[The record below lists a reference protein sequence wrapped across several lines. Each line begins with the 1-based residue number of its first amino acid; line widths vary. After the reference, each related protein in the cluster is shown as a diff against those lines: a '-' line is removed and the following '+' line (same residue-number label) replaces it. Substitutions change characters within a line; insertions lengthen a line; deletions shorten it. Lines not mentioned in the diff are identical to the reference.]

1 MTDNKLARLMA
12 RRISRRQFLRYSAAT
27 GVGVYLGAGTM
38 SAWAQGA
45 RGGQLTWLVH
55 HEVAGLSPNH
65 SGPTIQYAI
74 IHNVLSPLVY
84 VNHLTETE
92 FVLARSVDIA
102 EDGLSYTFHMHEGAR
117 FHDGSEVTAEDVKY
131 TYEFY
136 SQPGNTIAGRFGGMR
151 EVEVVDRYTARVHMN
166 TVNASFL
173 RIACETGIVPAA
185 YHASIGEDAFAAA
198 PIGAGAFRVAE
209 WRPAEYT
216 EIVAFPDHF
225 RGPPNVDSIRFEVVP
240 EPSVRFIAMLTGDA
254 QGSVWGLSIDD
265 ALELEADPRFYG
277 YRIPSTSARQIFL
290 NTTKPEIS
298 DRRVRQA
305 MMFALDRE
313 RIRDDLERGIGII
326 ASSHLPPHNI
336 YFNPNVP
343 QYPFD
348 PERARS
354 LLDSA
359 GWAPGTD
366 GIRRKDGMRLGFT
379 CTTLSGD
386 QTRRPMA
393 ELAQIFLRDVGVEML
408 LAEAPLVTVQT
419 GLLEG
424 TMDAS
429 LFNWTHGNNA
439 DPNPVATLS
448 SNGGNNYMRYRSE
461 EMDRLIQEGV
471 AYADPELRRPI
482 YDRTQELF
490 AEDVPALLL
499 HYNQSVMVFSRE
511 QGNMPDEAFNSD
523 PVWVRGNEYTRG

>member
-1 MTDNKLARLMA
+1 MSDRRLD
-12 RRISRRQFLRYSAAT
+12 RFLQRPISRRQFLRYSAAA
-27 GVGVYLGAGTM
+27 GIGMYVGAHGLQ
-38 SAWAQGA
+38 AWAQGT

-74 IHNVLSPLVY
+74 IHNVISPLVY

-92 FVLARSVDIA
+92 LVLARSV
-102 EDGLSYTFHMHEGAR
+102 ELSDDSLTYTFQLHEGVR
-117 FHDGSEVTAEDVKY
+117 FHDGEEVTAEDVKY

-136 SQPGNTIAGRFGGMR
+136 AQPGNTIAGRFAAMR
-151 EVEVVDRYTARVHMN
+151 EVEVVDRYTVRVHLDR
-166 TVNASFL
+166 VDASFL

-185 YHASIGEDAFAAA
+185 YHAAIGEDAFAAA

-209 WRPAEYT
+209 WRPAEFT

-225 RGPPNVDSIRFEVVP
+225 RGPPAVDAIRFEVVP
-240 EPSVRFIAMLTGDA
+240 EPSVRFIALLTGDA
-254 QGSVWGLSIDD
+254 QASVWGFSADD
-265 ALELEADPRFYG
+265 ALELAADPRFVD
-277 YRIPSTSARQIFL
+277 YRVPSTSARQIFL
-290 NTTKPEIS
+290 NNTKPELA

-305 MMFALDRE
+305 MMYALDRQ
-313 RIRDDLERGIGII
+313 RILEDLESGLGIV
-326 ASSHLPPHNI
+326 ARSHLAEHNL
-336 YFNPNVP
+336 YFNPDVP

-354 LLDSA
+354 LLAEA
-359 GWAPGTD
+359 GWSPGGD
-366 GIRRKDGMRLGFT
+366 GILGRDGMRLSFT

-429 LFNWTHGNNA
+429 LFNWPHGNNQ
-439 DPNPVATLS
+439 DPSPASTLS
-448 SNGGNNYMRYRSE
+448 STGGNNYMRFRNE
-461 EMDRLIQEGV
+461 EMDRLIVEGV
-471 AYADPELRRPI
+471 SFADFERRRPI
-482 YDRTQELF
+482 YERTQQIF
-490 AEDVPALLL
+490 AEEVPSLML

-511 QGNMPDEAFNSD
+511 MGNLPDDIFNSD
-523 PVWVRGNEYTRG
+523 PVWARGNEYTRG

>member
-1 MTDNKLARLMA
+1 MSDRRIDRLMQ
-12 RRISRRQFLRYSAAT
+12 RPISRRQFLRYSAAA
-27 GVGVYLGAGTM
+27 GIGVYVGAHGLQ
-38 SAWAQGA
+38 AWAQGT

-92 FVLARSVDIA
+92 FVLARSVDTA
-102 EDGLSYTFHMHEGAR
+102 ADGLSYTFHLHEGAR
-117 FHDGSEVTAEDVKY
+117 FHDDSEVTAEDVKY

-136 SQPGNTIAGRFGGMR
+136 AQPGNVIAGRFNAMR
-151 EVEVVDRYTARVHMN
+151 DVEVVDRYTVRVHMN
-166 TVNASFL
+166 RVDASFL
-173 RIACETGIVPAA
+173 RIAGETGIVPAA

-198 PIGAGAFRVAE
+198 PIGAGAFRVSE

-225 RGPPNVDSIRFEVVP
+225 RGAPNVDSIRFQVVP

-254 QGSVWGLSIDD
+254 QGSVWSLSIDD
-265 ALELEADPRFYG
+265 ALELEADPNFRS
-277 YRIPSTSARQIFL
+277 YRIPATSARQIFL
-290 NTTKPEIS
+290 NNTKPELS

-313 RIRDDLERGIGII
+313 RIRDDLERGLGII

-354 LLDSA
+354 LLEEA
-359 GWAPGTD
+359 GWSPGPD
-366 GIRRKDGMRLGFT
+366 GIRRRDGARLSFT

-393 ELAQIFLRDVGVEML
+393 ELGQIFLRDVGVEML

-424 TMDAS
+424 TLDAS

-439 DPNPVATLS
+439 DPNPIATLS
-448 SNGGNNYMRYRSE
+448 STGGNNYMRYRSE

-471 AYADPELRRPI
+471 ANADPELRRPV

-499 HYNQSVMVFSRE
+499 HYGQGVMPISIE
-511 QGNMPDEAFNSD
+511 QGNLPDEVFNSD
-523 PVWVRGNEYTRG
+523 PFWVRGNEYTRG

>member
-1 MTDNKLARLMA
+1 MSDSKLARFMQ
-12 RRISRRQFLRYSAAT
+12 RPISRRQFLRQSVAA
-27 GVGVYLGAGTM
+27 GVGVYVGAHGLQ
-38 SAWAQGA
+38 AWAQGA
-45 RGGQLTWLVH
+45 QGGRLTWLVH
-55 HEVAGLSPNH
+55 HEVAGLSPDH
-65 SGPTIQYAI
+65 ATPTIQYAI

-84 VNHLTETE
+84 VNHVAETE
-92 FVLARSVDIA
+92 LVLARSVELA
-102 EDGLSYTFHMHEGAR
+102 EDGLAYTFRLHEGAR

-131 TYEFY
+131 TFEFY
-136 SQPGNTIAGRFGGMR
+136 AQPGNVIAARFDGMR
-151 EVEVVDRYTARVHMN
+151 EVEVVDRYTARVHMDRI
-166 TVNASFL
+166 NAAFL
-173 RIACETGIVPAA
+173 RQGCETGIVPAA
-185 YHASIGEDAFAAA
+185 YHSSVGQEAFAAA

-225 RGPPNVDSIRFEVVP
+225 RGPPNVDAIRFEVVP
-240 EPSVRFIAMLTGDA
+240 EASVRFIAMLTGDA
-254 QGSVWGLSIDD
+254 QGSVWGLAVDD

-277 YRIPSTSARQIFL
+277 YRIPSNSARQIFL
-290 NTTKPEIS
+290 NTTKPELS

-313 RIRDDLERGIGII
+313 RIRDDLERGLGII
-326 ASSHLPPHNI
+326 ASSHLAEHNPF
-336 YFNPNVP
+336 FNPNVP

-354 LLDSA
+354 LLDEA
-359 GWAPGTD
+359 GWSPGSD
-366 GIRRKDGMRLGFT
+366 GIRTKDGMRLSFT

-408 LAEAPLVTVQT
+408 LAEAPLVTIQT

-429 LFNWTHGNNA
+429 LFNWTHGTLV
-439 DPNPVATLS
+439 DPNPRATLHS
-448 SNGGNNYMRYRSE
+448 TGGNNYMRYRSE
-461 EMDRLIQEGV
+461 EMDRLIDEGV
-471 AYADPELRRPI
+471 SYADPDLRRPI

-499 HYNQSVMVFSRE
+499 HYNQSVMPFSRE
-511 QGNMPDEAFNSD
+511 QGNMPEEATNSD
-523 PVWVRGNEYTRG
+523 PVWARGNEYTRE